1 LPFFSCI
8 TKIVTKQHLYK
19 NTKIVIIERNIA
31 RRQAI
36 QPFSLFASFGHL
48 DSVHEVCPLSDNVS
62 ALTVETVGHAYP
74 LLCSRAAA

>member
-48 DSVHEVCPLSDNVS
+48 DSVHEVCRL
-62 ALTVETVGHAYP
+62 
-74 LLCSRAAA
+74 